1 MNSLEYTKAL
11 IIDKRTY
18 FQYYLSLIKR
28 KQIIIFTFYTKND
41 YNSRIIKI
49 SLFLFS
55 FSLYI
60 TINALFFNNSSI
72 HRIYEEKGN
81 YDFIYQI
88 PKILYSTVISA
99 TINVLVNYLSLSEK
113 DILKIKKEE
122 NNKSQKAKEVLKC
135 LVIKFILFFI
145 FNIVFIL
152 FFWYYLSCFC
162 AVFKNTQIHIIKDAL
177 ISFLLSLIYP
187 FGINLFPG
195 IFRLNALK
203 NSEKN
208 NSYLYNFSKY
218 LQLI

>member
-49 SLFLFS
+49 SLLLFS

-60 TINALFFNNSSI
+60 TINALFFNNSLI

-88 PKILYSTVISA
+88 PKILYSAIISGI
-99 TINVLVNYLSLSEK
+99 INTLINYLSLSEK
-113 DILKIKKEE
+113 YILKIKKEE
-122 NNKSQKAKEVLKC
+122 KNKIKKQKEVLKC
-135 LVIKFILFFI
+135 LDIKFILFFI
-145 FNIVFIL
+145 FNIL
-152 FFWYYLSCFC
+152 FLIIFWYYLSCFC
-162 AVFKNTQIHIIKDAL
+162 AVYSNTQIHLIKDTL
-177 ISFLLSLIYP
+177 TSYILSLIYP

-195 IFRLNALK
+195 IFRLKALK
-203 NSEKN
+203 NKGKN
-208 NSYLYNFSKY
+208 YFCIYNFSKY